1 MDTQHCDCVVRT
13 SFSESAQQSK
23 RDTRGAHLGR
33 ALGWLVMSISLAAC
47 AAPGTRLFR
56 RGPQPVDLVGTW
68 LDSARATAVDSVAWV
83 LAPSGAHG
91 RLHITVARDP
101 GGKTVVTRNERGD
114 GQWYLSG
121 ALGDSNGRAFCV
133 SRRARSA
140 PTCVPFRLDT
150 IRAAG
155 TVPRR
160 RLTILER
167 RHEKPLIV
175 LLERLP

>member
-1 MDTQHCDCVVRT
+1 MDTQYCDCIVRT
-13 SFSESAQQSK
+13 SFSESAEQRR
-23 RDTRGAHLGR
+23 RDTRGAHLAR
-33 ALGWLVMSISLAAC
+33 PLGGLVMSISLAAC
-47 AAPGTRLFR
+47 APPGTRPFH
-56 RGPQPVDLVGTW
+56 RGPQLVDLVGTW
-68 LDSARATAVDSVAWV
+68 LDSARATAVDSVMWV

-91 RLHITVARDP
+91 RLHITVARDA
-101 GGKTVVTRNERGD
+101 GGKTVVTREERDD
-114 GQWYLSG
+114 GQWYQSG

-167 RHEKPLIV
+167 RDEKPLIV
-175 LLERLP
+175 LLERFP